1 MLARILKVVLG
12 VLLTIAGIAMLVLP
26 GPGLLVMAL
35 GVGLVL
41 SQSEPGRRVMSRVR
55 LWARDRFGSDRV
67 RGVEGRLPREI
78 IGDENTRQMRINLEE
93 YEKRRKRRQG

>member
-26 GPGLLVMAL
+26 GPGLLAIAF
-35 GVGLVL
+35 GIGLIL
-41 SQSEPGRRVMSRVR
+41 SQSEPGRRVMARIR
-55 LWARDRFGSDRV
+55 LWARDRFGSDKV

-93 YEKRRKRRQG
+93 YEKRRKRDKR